1 MFLQTTEK
9 HTKWR
14 SAICN
19 VDRTALA
26 DKSHRNL
33 TDPRTLILPAISFI
47 VASSQT
53 GPTALLA
60 ALIPPL
66 LCGKPEEICAVP
78 QLVHF
83 VSLDQA
89 GPLGHFGPLGSAR
102 DLPMLRTLTATLVL
116 GHCCPWSFQLA
127 AEVAGTCGLEGQV
140 GDLLLSLTTWFTTAF
155 SLDTGSFPG
164 ILACT

>member
-9 HTKWR
+9 HAKWR

-33 TDPRTLILPAISFI
+33 TDPRTLIPPAISFI

-60 ALIPPL
+60 ALVPPL
-66 LCGKPEEICAVP
+66 LCGKPEEIRAVP
-78 QLVHF
+78 QLVPF

-89 GPLGHFGPLGSAR
+89 RPSGHFGPLGTAG
-102 DLPMLRTLTATLVL
+102 DLPMLGTLIAALAL
-116 GHCCPWSFQLA
+116 G
-127 AEVAGTCGLEGQV
+127 TM
-140 GDLLLSLTTWFTTAF
+140 LLSLGLSVSSRSGGVT
-155 SLDTGSFPG
+155 
-164 ILACT
+164 